1 MSPVSSIGN
10 DISSELVRRKMND
23 LPESPI
29 VNNLEVLAPGIEK
42 LKQTSIEMVTL
53 LNALQPGGKCVITG
67 DFQKELAYLQ
77 NVILYNDSSLRM
89 DFFGYRMDFFG
100 YNARIIQ
107 RSDNTCELTINEPLK
122 NQEISTGNIN
132 VNCPLKDIYNE
143 IRRLNV
149 IFSCGTGGIVDLSSL
164 DLRNVDLELY
174 DFTDKHMANT
184 ILNPFKLDDTDF
196 TNANMFQVNF
206 VSSKQNATISWD
218 YLLKITPVITSIN
231 DMYSEEKIKLVESC
245 LNALGDIT
253 EEQLKIMRLAIIESI
268 PRATLTDEL
277 ENELTKEIYKSSS
290 KINNYLN
297 RIRLPEMKAFSLE
310 KIDYYID
317 IIIKD
322 YESVKGNAYLIDP
335 KINYNTDLNIED
347 SSSEEFLPDN
357 TLEKDENSPD
367 NCFEVVKYNTYEAY
381 NSEKQ
386 YYTREDYTYDYDLLN
401 AI

>member
-1 MSPVSSIGN
+1 
-10 DISSELVRRKMND
+10 
-23 LPESPI
+23 
-29 VNNLEVLAPGIEK
+29 
-42 LKQTSIEMVTL
+42 
-53 LNALQPGGKCVITG
+53 
-67 DFQKELAYLQ
+67 
-77 NVILYNDSSLRM
+77 
-89 DFFGYRMDFFG
+89 
-100 YNARIIQ
+100 
-107 RSDNTCELTINEPLK
+107 
-122 NQEISTGNIN
+122 
-132 VNCPLKDIYNE
+132 
-143 IRRLNV
+143 
-149 IFSCGTGGIVDLSSL
+149 
-164 DLRNVDLELY
+164 
-174 DFTDKHMANT
+174 
-184 ILNPFKLDDTDF
+184 
-196 TNANMFQVNF
+196 MFQVNF

-290 KINNYLN
+290 KINNYLS
-297 RIRLPEMKAFSLE
+297 RIKLPEMKAFSLE

-322 YESVKGNAYLIDP
+322 YESVKENAYLIVP

-357 TLEKDENSPD
+357 TIEKDENSPD

>member
-1 MSPVSSIGN
+1 
-10 DISSELVRRKMND
+10 
-23 LPESPI
+23 
-29 VNNLEVLAPGIEK
+29 
-42 LKQTSIEMVTL
+42 
-53 LNALQPGGKCVITG
+53 
-67 DFQKELAYLQ
+67 
-77 NVILYNDSSLRM
+77 
-89 DFFGYRMDFFG
+89 
-100 YNARIIQ
+100 
-107 RSDNTCELTINEPLK
+107 
-122 NQEISTGNIN
+122 
-132 VNCPLKDIYNE
+132 
-143 IRRLNV
+143 
-149 IFSCGTGGIVDLSSL
+149 
-164 DLRNVDLELY
+164 
-174 DFTDKHMANT
+174 
-184 ILNPFKLDDTDF
+184 LDDTDF

-268 PRATLTDEL
+268 PRATLTDQL

-290 KINNYLN
+290 KINNYLS
-297 RIRLPEMKAFSLE
+297 RIKLPEMKVFSLE

-322 YESVKGNAYLIDP
+322 YESVKENAYLIVP

-386 YYTREDYTYDYDLLN
+386 YFTREDYTYDYDLLN

>member
-10 DISSELVRRKMND
+10 DISSDLVRRKMND

-164 DLRNVDLELY
+164 DLRNVDLEFY